1 MMASRRNV
9 LDDHFVLPSSTLVNG
24 EDPGSCIL
32 SDRPAS
38 KTRKSCWTVPKTGD
52 LCQKLA
58 PSDMFWGI
66 LMPDAS
72 PADLLNL
79 SEYGFVDVE
88 RRKQSV

>member
-1 MMASRRNV
+1 MSDIPKIRRR
-9 LDDHFVLPSSTLVNG
+9 
-24 EDPGSCIL
+24 
-32 SDRPAS
+32 SDRPTS
-38 KTRKSCWTVPKTGD
+38 KRRKSCWTVPKTGD

-66 LMPDAS
+66 LMPDAF

-88 RRKQSV
+88 RRKQSF